1 MTHRL
6 CGPLNGPTLLKEHFQ
21 IKLRISVYEYTRT
34 LVQDKL
40 RMINLVI
47 PLLAQAQAPLAAAV

>member
-1 MTHRL
+1 MRPL
-6 CGPLNGPTLLKEHFQ
+6 YGPPLLKEHFQ